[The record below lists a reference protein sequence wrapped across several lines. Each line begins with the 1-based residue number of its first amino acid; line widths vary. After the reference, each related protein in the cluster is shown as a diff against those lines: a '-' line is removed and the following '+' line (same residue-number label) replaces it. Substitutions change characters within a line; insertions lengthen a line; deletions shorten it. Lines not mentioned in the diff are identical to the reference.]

1 MTFFSWV
8 AVLWISWLADT
19 RAHVNQCLCRQI
31 GAFLIR
37 LEVALSQNLRCDKHL
52 QSASLQA

>member
-19 RAHVNQCLCRQI
+19 RAAR
-31 GAFLIR
+31 
-37 LEVALSQNLRCDKHL
+37 KPM
-52 QSASLQA
+52 SLPPNWRIFDST